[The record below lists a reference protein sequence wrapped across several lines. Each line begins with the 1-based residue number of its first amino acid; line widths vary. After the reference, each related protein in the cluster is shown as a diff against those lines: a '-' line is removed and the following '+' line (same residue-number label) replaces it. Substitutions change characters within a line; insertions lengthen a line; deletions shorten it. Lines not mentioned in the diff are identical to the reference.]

1 MGRGDGPERPPDRD
15 RGRHRDRE
23 EEQDRRDDRVAR
35 QRERRHDRDSRMS
48 HSPVPSGRAP
58 RSAPSPDSRSDIS
71 SSSDEDSSDAE
82 RRRRDRKKRKSKE
95 KEKKSHRHKE
105 KSSKSEHKK
114 GRDEKK
120 RKHKS
125 KHSSDDDASDSET
138 SSDYKKK
145 RRLLKEAKKLLK
157 KHKSKTKIVPMEPA
171 PAGLKIDNISEEDY
185 FAKSIEFALWLKEA
199 KGLFFSNL
207 SSEETHKLFST
218 FVEIWNAGKLSAKY
232 YQGITAAP
240 RTTHKWGIKLNSNE
254 NALLGKDE
262 DDIIYEKKLQK
273 LERKKFNKD
282 QEVLMD
288 ELLPK
293 ATGREALLEKKAL
306 RREQA
311 RTREDSPEIF
321 REKDVMGGGDDFQQR
336 LARERAWKEK
346 KAAAKTEVY
355 MEKRSA
361 FEEREAA
368 AMIQFKAMV
377 NMSGGKIVIPK
388 RNDTS

>member
-1 MGRGDGPERPPDRD
+1 MGRGDDHD
-15 RGRHRDRE
+15 RGRHRDRDH
-23 EEQDRRDDRVAR
+23 DRHDDRVAR
-35 QRERRHDRDSRMS
+35 KDERHKGRD
-48 HSPVPSGRAP
+48 SPVPSPTRRAP
-58 RSAPSPDSRSDIS
+58 HSDMS
-71 SSSDEDSSDAE
+71 SSSDEDSSDVE
-82 RRRRDRKKRKSKE
+82 RRRRDRKKRKSKD
-95 KEKKSHRHKE
+95 KERKSHRHKE
-105 KSSKSEHKK
+105 KSSKSDHKSEK
-114 GRDEKK
+114 KKK
-120 RKHKS
+120 RKR
-125 KHSSDDDASDSET
+125 KHSSDDDTSDSDD
-138 SSDYKKK
+138 SDYKKR

-157 KHKSKTKIVPMEPA
+157 AHKAKTKIVPMEPA
-171 PAGLKIDNISEEDY
+171 PAGLKVDNISEEDY
-185 FAKSIEFALWLKEA
+185 FAKSNEFAMWLKEA

-207 SSEETHKLFST
+207 SSEETHKLFAT

-240 RTTHKWGIKLNSNE
+240 RTTHKWGIKLDSNE

-262 DDIIYEKKLQK
+262 DDIMYEKKLQK

-282 QEVLMD
+282 QEVLVD
-288 ELLPK
+288 ELVPK
-293 ATGREALLEKKAL
+293 ATGREAMLEKKAL

-311 RTREDSPEIF
+311 RAREDSPEVF

-336 LARERAWKEK
+336 LARERAWREK

-355 MEKRSA
+355 MEKKSV

-368 AMIQFKAMV
+368 AMNPFKAMV